1 MNINHK
7 SNVGDGSVRS
17 SGEDRFELDGREQA
31 LVELG
36 RLLRCYD
43 YGFIP
48 ASQATLE
55 HSVQRS
61 ERMGLIQARNL
72 REVFGFG
79 LPFHAATLPEDVW
92 ALLRASECVRSYG
105 SLYLSEVAYAAFDQ
119 EIYVHSSC
127 RIPALDAVHLLP
139 ASYRFRRFVQ
149 IHLQPGTHLVDI
161 GTGCG
166 VGGLSQRARVE
177 RMTLVDIN
185 PLALRFARVNAA
197 LADQSCAIVASE
209 DLDSCLAGADRIIA
223 FPPFL
228 NDADGTQ
235 YVHGGGSFGEA
246 FSVRIVAAAL
256 RALPAGGQLLLY
268 GGATMIEGVDMFWQ
282 MLKPLVQNADVQ
294 LDYCELDPDIE
305 SPRLQTPDYFYA
317 ERIAAIGLNLIKRR

>member
-1 MNINHK
+1 MSIA
-7 SNVGDGSVRS
+7 
-17 SGEDRFELDGREQA
+17 LDGREQA

-36 RLLRCYD
+36 QLLQRYD
-43 YGFIP
+43 YEFVP
-48 ASQATLE
+48 PSPATLE

-79 LPFHAATLPEDVW
+79 LPFHSATLPEDIW

-105 SLYLSEVAYAAFDQ
+105 ALYLAEVAFAAFDQ

-127 RIPALDAVHLLP
+127 RLPATDAVHLLP
-139 ASYRFRRFVQ
+139 ASYRFRHFVQ
-149 IHLQPGTHLVDI
+149 ANLRPGHHLVDI

-166 VGGLSQRARVE
+166 VGGLSQKARATQ
-177 RMTLVDIN
+177 MTLVDIN

-197 LADQSCAIVASE
+197 LANQGCDIVASE
-209 DLDSCLAGADRIIA
+209 DLDDYLAGADRIIA

-228 NDADGTQ
+228 NDVNGTQ
-235 YVHGGGSFGEA
+235 YFHGGGSFGEA
-246 FSVRIVAAAL
+246 LSVRIVAAAL
-256 RALPAGGQLLLY
+256 RTLPAGGQLLLY

-282 MLKPLVQNADVQ
+282 MLKPLLQNAAVE
-294 LDYCELDPDIE
+294 LEYAELDPDIE
-305 SPRLQTPDYFYA
+305 TARLQTPEYFYA